1 MIKYIDEFRNQKAA
15 AYLLKEIKKHTPDR
29 TVNLMEICGG
39 HTATIMKFGIKQL
52 LPSRVV
58 LKSGPGCPVCVTDQA
73 FIDTAIELAAI
84 PQLIITSFGD
94 MMRVPGSR
102 TSLLALKMEKRDIR
116 ICLSPMDALKIA
128 EENPDRQ
135 VVFLGIGFETTAPGI
150 AVAIQTAWEHKLRNF
165 SVLSAL
171 KTMPRALNTL
181 VEDGEI
187 NIQGFICPGHVST
200 ITGTGMYEPFAHD
213 YGLPCVVS
221 GFEPTDML
229 KTIDM
234 ILLQIKRNQPRV
246 EIQYTRAVT
255 RKGNKKAQQL
265 IEEVFKP
272 VDIIWRGMGSVPQS
286 GLGIRK
292 KYVDFDT
299 ARRYQVNIP
308 ETRENSG
315 CICGRILKSL
325 ALPIDCTLFARSCTP
340 EHPVGACMV
349 SSEGSCAIYYKYR

>member
-15 AYLLKEIKKHTPDR
+15 AYLLEEIEKHTPAR
-29 TVNLMEICGG
+29 TINLMEICGG

-52 LPSRVV
+52 LPGRVV

-73 FIDTAIELAAI
+73 FIDTAIEMAAL
-84 PQLIITSFGD
+84 PHMIITSFGD

-128 EENPDRQ
+128 EENPDRE

-150 AVAIQTAWEHKLRNF
+150 AVAIQTAYERKLGNF

-171 KTMPRALNTL
+171 KTMPRALNAL
-181 VEDGEI
+181 VEDGQI

-200 ITGTGMYEPFAHD
+200 ITGTAMYEPFARD

-229 KTIDM
+229 KAIYM
-234 ILLQIKRNQPRV
+234 ILLQLKQNKPRV

-255 RKGNKKAQQL
+255 SNGNKKAQRL
-265 IEEVFKP
+265 MAEVFEP
-272 VDIIWRGMGSVPQS
+272 IDIIWRGIGRIAQS
-286 GLGIRK
+286 GLGICK
-292 KYVDFDT
+292 SYADLD
-299 ARRYQVNIP
+299 AGRRYKVNIP
-308 ETRENSG
+308 VTRENSA

-325 ALPIDCTLFARSCTP
+325 ALPTDCTLFARSCTP